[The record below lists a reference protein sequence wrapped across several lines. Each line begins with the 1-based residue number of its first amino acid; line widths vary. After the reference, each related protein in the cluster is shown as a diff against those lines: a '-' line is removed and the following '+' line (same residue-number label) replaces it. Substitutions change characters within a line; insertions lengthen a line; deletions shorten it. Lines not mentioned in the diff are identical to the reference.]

1 MKKLINI
8 DLLPNFEKDDEELI
22 EKILKGYE
30 DLKAKREVE
39 LELRKYF
46 PQGEILFFG
55 SAREALTFFLSILK
69 KIDSRQ
75 EVLTQAFS
83 CLVVPNAIKFANLQ
97 PIFVDIGD
105 DFNFDLEDLKS
116 KIGYNSLA
124 LIIQNT
130 FGIPAKIKEILDIAK
145 ERNIFVIENLTHAFG
160 AKYEN
165 TYLGNFGDASILSF
179 NRNKVISS
187 IIGGALIIRNDFLKK
202 DCLENYKNLNDW
214 SNWGVKKLLW
224 GTKILLKIK
233 KYYHL
238 KITKG
243 IAKILRFLE
252 ITPEMIKQ
260 EEKQG
265 IKPKNYLR
273 KFPDNLFPLLLNQ
286 LKKLEK
292 FNNQRRKIAQLYIN
306 SSLLN
311 FNFQGE
317 PIFLRFPVFS
327 KLKKEILENFKK
339 DNIYLGDWYDCV
351 LAPCGNNLEIF
362 GYQKKDCPRAEE
374 ISQVVFNLPTLISED
389 EAYLIVDKLKKWL
402 K

>member
-8 DLLPNFEKDDEELI
+8 DLLPNFERDDEELI

-30 DLKAKREVE
+30 DLRAQREVE

-46 PQGEILFFG
+46 PQGEILFFS

-69 KIDSRQ
+69 KIDNRQ

-83 CLVVPNAIKFANLQ
+83 CLVVPNAIKFANLR
-97 PIFVDIGD
+97 PVFVDIGD

-116 KIGYNSLA
+116 KVGYNSLA

-130 FGIPAKIKEILDIAK
+130 FGIPAKLEEILRLAK
-145 ERNIFVIENLTHAFG
+145 EKNIFVIENLTHALG
-160 AKYEN
+160 ARYEGN
-165 TYLGNFGDASILSF
+165 YLGNFGDATLLSF

-202 DCLENYKNLNDW
+202 DCLENYKSLNEWSDW
-214 SNWGVKKLLW
+214 EVKRLLL
-224 GTKILLKIK
+224 GTKILLKLK

-238 KITKG
+238 KVTKG
-243 IAKILRFLE
+243 AIRFLRFLE
-252 ITPEMIKQ
+252 ITPEMVTS

-273 KFPDNLFPLLLNQ
+273 KFPDKLFPLLLNQ

-292 FNNQRRKIAQLYIN
+292 FNNQRKKIAQIYIN
-306 SSLLN
+306 SNLLN
-311 FNFQGE
+311 FSFQGE
-317 PIFLRFPVFS
+317 PNFLRFPVFS
-327 KLKKEILENFKK
+327 QLRKEILEDFKK
-339 DNIYLGDWYDCV
+339 DNIYLGDWYRCV
-351 LAPCGNNLEIF
+351 LAPCSNNLKIF
-362 GYQKKDCPRAEE
+362 DYQEKSCPQAEK
-374 ISQVVFNLPTLISED
+374 ISQTVFNLPTLISEE
-389 EAYLIVDKLKKWL
+389 EAYLVLEKLKKWL